1 MRQLRKKLGELIVEA
16 GLLSREQLDA
26 ILAEQRRSGLRLGQ
40 FLIQRGHLKEQQI
53 VELISRQLR
62 IDVYAPDKHP
72 FDVGLDAL
80 VPVEFAQK
88 HRLAPIKRKGSLLRV
103 CMVDPMDIEALDTLE
118 VQTRLEADPLICTE
132 HQLQEL
138 TYAIYGLSS
147 DLGEVME
154 DMEGMSIESE
164 SGEAPGEDVAVTSLQ
179 EMADEAPVVRLVNSI
194 LSQAV
199 RERASDV
206 HISPEKG
213 GVQLRFRVDGKL
225 REAPAPPKS
234 VFLPIVSR
242 IKILANMDIAVSR
255 VPQDGRFTFTMENR
269 EVHVRASSL
278 PTIHGENL
286 VLRLLYRTGEALDLP
301 DLGLDPR
308 DLGVMSEVIEKP
320 WGMIL
325 ATGPTGSG
333 KTTTLYA
340 LLKRINKP
348 DINIIT
354 LEDPVE
360 YRVGKIRQVQ
370 LNRKAGMTFASG
382 LRSILRQDPDTI
394 MVGEIRDAET
404 AGIAVQAALTGHQVL
419 STLHTNDAAGAVT
432 RLIEMGVEPF
442 LVSSTLLLAVAQ
454 RLVRRNCPH
463 CLEEYLPP
471 ESAVAALGLDQ
482 TPGVVFKRGKG
493 CYRCNNSAYMGRTG
507 VYEVLPVDEMVQDM
521 ILRRASSTEIGRAM
535 ARSGRMR
542 TLKQDA
548 ARLVAEGVTSLEEAA
563 SVVLI

>member
-16 GLLSREQLDA
+16 GLLTREQLDV
-26 ILAEQRRSGLRLGQ
+26 ILVEQRKSGLKLGQ

-53 VELISRQLR
+53 VELVSRQLR
-62 IDVYAPDKHP
+62 IEVYSPDKHP
-72 FDVGLDAL
+72 FEVGLDSL

-88 HRLAPIKRKGSLLRV
+88 YRLVPLRRKGSLLTV

-118 VQTRLEADPLICTE
+118 VQTRLEADPFICTE

-154 DMEGMSIESE
+154 DMEGLSIEE
-164 SGEAPGEDVAVTSLQ
+164 DSGGGRGEDVAVASLQ
-179 EMADEAPVVRLVNSI
+179 EMADEAPVVRLVSSI

-199 RERASDV
+199 RERASDIHV
-206 HISPEKG
+206 SPEKG
-213 GVQLRFRVDGKL
+213 SVQLRFRVDGKL
-225 REAPAPPKS
+225 REVPAPPKS
-234 VFLPIVSR
+234 IFLPIVSR
-242 IKILANMDIAVSR
+242 IKILANMDIAASR

-286 VLRLLYRTGEALDLP
+286 VLRLLYRTGEALDLD
-301 DLGLDPR
+301 DLGMAPA
-308 DLGVMSEVIEKP
+308 DLAIMKEVIEKP

-333 KTTTLYA
+333 KTTSLYA

-360 YRVGKIRQVQ
+360 YRVDKIRQVQ

-404 AGIAVQAALTGHQVL
+404 AGIAVQSALTGHQVL

-442 LVSSTLLLAVAQ
+442 LVSSTLLLTVAQ

-463 CLEEYLPP
+463 CTEEYQPP
-471 ESAVAALGLDQ
+471 AAAVAALGLDEA
-482 TPGVVFKRGKG
+482 PGVTFRRGTG
-493 CYRCNNSAYMGRTG
+493 CYRCNNSAFMGRTG
-507 VYEVLPVDEMVQDM
+507 VYELLPIDEMVQDM
-521 ILRRASSTEIGRAM
+521 ILRRASSTEINRALI
-535 ARSGRMR
+535 RSGRMR

-563 SVVLI
+563 SVVLV